1 MSPMALR
8 SLNLPGVGTKYEF
21 ETDKG
26 DTVAIFF
33 TKTGT
38 IQMYTLQKGC
48 HTPSAAAMTPVEAR
62 RLGNILTG
70 AIIEAD
76 QESVEIAF
84 SALADLRIT
93 IHSYIVPRAIAGKT
107 IEDLRIRAK
116 TGTTV
121 IAVSRNDK
129 NIINPPPSFVFETG
143 DAGTGHRGN
152 RPAQIVRTRN
162 HGGLMEGIIIAL
174 FVCLVLAL
182 VSKYLTI
189 PAIPFYIIAGV
200 VLGQAGLGIV
210 ASDQISSF
218 FSEMGLIFLLFF
230 VGLGLKID
238 KISENQSEVLTS
250 GIIDLNVNLLI
261 GFVAAYLLGFSL
273 VEALIVA
280 AAFYS
285 SSTAMTVT
293 SLIENRK
300 LMMKE
305 SGTIIWL
312 MVFEDLV
319 LIVILA
325 ILSAGNENL
334 LLFAVEILAG
344 LGLVYALAHYG
355 KEFLV
360 SILERDDELPVL
372 FTFVAVVATAGFALY
387 FGVPDTLMVIALGAA
402 FATTDP
408 DAFEQHAR
416 PFKDVFMVIF
426 FVFFGITINL
436 SGGVNISVI
445 AIICILAIASKL
457 ISGVL
462 TGIALY
468 GSARS
473 GLEIWANTIAR
484 GEFSIALA
492 VLYGSPPVAATI
504 AVMVIVTSLVG
515 SFAAKY
521 SGSLSRGFAGRGR
534 RHGPPHRVH
543 ASH

>member
-1 MSPMALR
+1 
-8 SLNLPGVGTKYEF
+8 
-21 ETDKG
+21 
-26 DTVAIFF
+26 
-33 TKTGT
+33 
-38 IQMYTLQKGC
+38 
-48 HTPSAAAMTPVEAR
+48 
-62 RLGNILTG
+62 
-70 AIIEAD
+70 
-76 QESVEIAF
+76 
-84 SALADLRIT
+84 
-93 IHSYIVPRAIAGKT
+93 
-107 IEDLRIRAK
+107 
-116 TGTTV
+116 
-121 IAVSRNDK
+121 
-129 NIINPPPSFVFETG
+129 
-143 DAGTGHRGN
+143 
-152 RPAQIVRTRN
+152 
-162 HGGLMEGIIIAL
+162 MEGIIIAL

-182 VSKYLTI
+182 VSKYLSI

-218 FSEMGLIFLLFF
+218 FSDMGLIFLLFF
-230 VGLGLKID
+230 VGLGLKVD
-238 KISENQSEVLTS
+238 KISENQNEVLTS
-250 GIIDLNVNLLI
+250 GIIDLNVNMLI

-300 LMMKE
+300 LMMRE
-305 SGTIIWL
+305 SETIIWL

-325 ILSAGNENL
+325 FLSAGNENL
-334 LLFAVEILAG
+334 LLFAVEILIG
-344 LGLVYALAHYG
+344 LALIYVLAHYG

-360 SILERDDELPVL
+360 SILDRDDELPVL
-372 FTFVAVVATAGFALY
+372 FTFVAVVATAGVALTL
-387 FGVPDTLMVIALGAA
+387 GVPDTLMVIALGAA

-436 SGGVNISVI
+436 SGSVSMGVI
-445 AIICILAIASKL
+445 AIICLLAIASKL

-462 TGIALY
+462 TGLALY

-473 GLEIWANTIAR
+473 GLEIWANTIGR

-492 VLYGSPPVAATI
+492 ALYGSPPVAVTI

-521 SGSLSRGFAGRGR
+521 SNSFARSFSGKGR
-534 RHGPPHRVH
+534 RHGPSRRVH
-543 ASH
+543 AGH